1 MLGATGTYDV
11 LVFLRVV
18 CHLGDRD
25 GATGLLAF
33 LVLACRAC
41 QPAEHAQA
49 NEKETYQSIPASA

>member
-18 CHLGDRD
+18 RYFGNGD
-25 GATGLLAF
+25 GATGLFTF

-49 NEKETYQSIPASA
+49 QEN